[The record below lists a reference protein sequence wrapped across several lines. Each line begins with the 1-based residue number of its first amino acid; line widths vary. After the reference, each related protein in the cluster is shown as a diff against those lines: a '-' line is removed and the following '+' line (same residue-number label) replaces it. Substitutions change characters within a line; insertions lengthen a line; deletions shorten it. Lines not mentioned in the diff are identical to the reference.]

1 MKTSTSQSTRPS
13 SRADWVAA
21 AILSR
26 RINILLVDDD
36 PSIHRFIGAALND
49 RKFRLVSAESVAA
62 AVESLRAQ
70 APDLVMIDLNLG
82 DVPGW
87 NLLEILR
94 SEPAY
99 RRVPVVILTTSEH
112 MEDRQRSLTM
122 GADRYLAKPVSGD
135 QVRKTIREL
144 MSTRDDLWF
153 AMSLAS
159 GESHHLRELLYDP
172 TARVQTLAS
181 AIEVLRP
188 QVEQGRTISVWWI
201 AFDPLFEVNGS
212 LWGSLDEFRRKMVR
226 GIEIVIAPILGGDA
240 TVSVTH
246 PGANEFQCFVQYED
260 GAPSRPTRQSKVEK
274 SVRSLVI
281 DTKKEIGLD
290 EEIAVFVTCATTSD
304 QALYAPR
311 LLYEAVRTARESAE
325 RKRNLH
331 LRKLTRTLRRAIEE
345 HSITTMFQPVVEIA
359 SGQVYGFEAFSKGP
373 EGAEIERPGVLFE
386 LAHQANLM
394 WELELLCIEN
404 VVPYL
409 DEICSRGKLFFSLD
423 ATFVHQLHNRG
434 LSPLEP
440 LLRFKDSVVVVVAE
454 SAMRDFSIFR
464 DTLRDL
470 KRMGFSIALAGGGSA
485 SLETLASMAPDYLKV
500 GPALLQTA
508 GSEGAP
514 CSLLRTIVQMATEV
528 GAKTI
533 AGPIETE
540 AQRQTCM
547 GVDIPLGQGH
557 LFERPR
563 PWTELRAC
571 GFDPNEHKQVKNAS

>member
-1 MKTSTSQSTRPS
+1 MKTSTSQSTRPL
-13 SRADWVAA
+13 SRSGWIAA
-21 AILSR
+21 AVPLRPIT
-26 RINILLVDDD
+26 ILLVDDD
-36 PSIHRFIGAALND
+36 PSIHRFIGGALGD
-49 RKFRLVSAESVAA
+49 RKFRLVSTESVAA
-62 AVESLRAQ
+62 AVESLRTDT
-70 APDLVMIDLNLG
+70 PDLVMIDLNLG

-94 SEPAY
+94 SDSAY
-99 RRVPVVILTTSEH
+99 RRVPVVILTSSEQ
-112 MEDRQRSLTM
+112 MRDRRRSLTM
-122 GADRYLAKPVSGD
+122 GADRYLTKPVSAD
-135 QVRKTIREL
+135 QVRKAIREL

-172 TARVQTLAS
+172 TARAQTLAS

-188 QVEQGRTISVWWI
+188 QVERGRTIGVWWI
-201 AFDPLFEVNGS
+201 AFDPLFEVSGS
-212 LWGSLDEFRRKMVR
+212 LWDKLDEFRRKMVR
-226 GIEIVIAPILGGDA
+226 GIEIVISPIIGGDV

-246 PGANEFQCFVQYED
+246 PGANEFQCFADYED
-260 GAPSRPTRQSKVEK
+260 SLASSSTRRTTVEK
-274 SVRSLVI
+274 SVRSLAI

-290 EEIAVFVTCATTSD
+290 EEIAVFVTCARTSH

-325 RKRNLH
+325 RRRNLH
-331 LRKLTRTLRRAIEE
+331 LRQLTRTLMRAIAE
-345 HSITTMFQPVVEIA
+345 HSITTMFQPVVEME
-359 SGQVYGFEAFSKGP
+359 SGHVYGFEAFSKGP

-386 LAHQANLM
+386 LAHQADLM

-440 LLRFKDSVVVVVAE
+440 LLRCKDNVVVVIAE

-485 SLETLASMAPDYLKV
+485 SLETLAHIAPDYLKV
-500 GPALLQTA
+500 GPALLQQA
-508 GSEGAP
+508 GNEGATHR
-514 CSLLRTIVQMATEV
+514 LLRSIARMATEV

-533 AGPIETE
+533 AEPIETE
-540 AQRQTCM
+540 EQRQICL
-547 GVDIPLGQGH
+547 GVDIPLGQGY
-557 LFERPR
+557 LFARPR
-563 PWTELRAC
+563 PWAELSAL
-571 GFDPNEHKQVKNAS
+571 GSAPNAA